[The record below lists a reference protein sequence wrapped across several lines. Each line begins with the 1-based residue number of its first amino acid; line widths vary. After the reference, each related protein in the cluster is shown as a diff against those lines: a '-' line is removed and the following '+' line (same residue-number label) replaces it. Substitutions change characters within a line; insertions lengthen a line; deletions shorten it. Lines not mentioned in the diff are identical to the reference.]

1 MQKLES
7 IAERIRR
14 DFDARTAARDKA
26 LATARQLTRACSLAI
41 RAAHRLE
48 TDTSTRLSAGTSTR
62 LSAGTS
68 TRLSAGTSTRLSAGT
83 STRLS
88 AGTSTRLSAGTS
100 TRLSAGEMAG
110 QLSEARSLADAL
122 RAELQG
128 YPDLFHAGYTQDALK
143 EFVEANATC
152 ALIQNQSLPT
162 PEELGVG
169 GATYLNGLAEVVGEL
184 RRRTLDILRHGYS
197 QEAERL
203 LGLMDDIYGVL
214 VSMDYPD
221 AITSGLRRQTD
232 VARSIIEKT
241 RGDIT
246 FSLRGEHLEQ
256 AIGKLIVQLN
266 GEQARVGKEAGA
278 FVAQGEDD

>member
-7 IAERIRR
+7 IAEKIRH

-26 LATARQLTRACSLAI
+26 LAAARQLTRACSLAI

-48 TDTSTRLSAGTSTR
+48 TDG
-62 LSAGTS
+62 
-68 TRLSAGTSTRLSAGT
+68 
-83 STRLS
+83 
-88 AGTSTRLSAGTS
+88 
-100 TRLSAGEMAG
+100 MAG

-122 RAELQG
+122 RAELRE
-128 YPDLFHAGYTQDALK
+128 YPDLYHAGYTQDALK

-152 ALIQNQSLPT
+152 ALIQNQPLPT

-197 QEAERL
+197 PEAERL
-203 LGLMDDIYGVL
+203 LGLMDDIYGIL

-221 AITSGLRRQTD
+221 AITSGLRRQPD

-256 AIGKLIVQLN
+256 AIGRLIGQLN
-266 GEQARVGKEAGA
+266 GDQPEVQKEAGK
-278 FVAQGEDD
+278 FVAREDE